1 MSEELTIQDGN
12 SQEDVTIER
21 TIEVSIDKNGLG
33 IESGQVFPSVTVD
46 FAPVIAPASVR
57 WGDIIDKPD
66 PVTGVF
72 YNQREADFEYET
84 FDGQGE
90 VIISRER
97 LKEILNIPTNA
108 VKVYSYDVNFDDLKV
123 GDVVISFNGKACIV
137 HEMDGF
143 MLELC
148 SYDYRTVISSYFEK
162 NEGVWEL
169 VYETETPIRLEEYE
183 VGNFVSIDENGNISD
198 SGSKASDFITQHQD
212 ISGKADKVVPDAE
225 GNFAGLDANGNLT
238 DSGKSYTDFVAYI
251 GYNPRES
258 DFIYRKGDE
267 NGTDEIIISKENL
280 KELILSELRSFTMRD
295 DNGDVW
301 EVKIS
306 TSGELITERKQYT

>member
-33 IESGQVFPSVTVD
+33 IESGQVFPIVTVD
-46 FAPVIAPASVR
+46 FAPIIAPASVR

-72 YNQREADFEYET
+72 YNQMESDFEYET

-198 SGSKASDFITQHQD
+198 SGSKASDFI
-212 ISGKADKVVPDAE
+212 
-225 GNFAGLDANGNLT
+225 
-238 DSGKSYTDFVAYI
+238 AYI

-267 NGTDEIIISKENL
+267 NGTDEVIISKENL
-280 KELILSELRSFTMRD
+280 KGLILSDVESFTMFD
-295 DNGDVW
+295 DNGDAW
-301 EVKIS
+301 EIKIS
-306 TSGELITERKQYT
+306 TSGELVTERKQYT

>member
-1 MSEELTIQDGN
+1 MSEELTIQEGN

-123 GDVVISFNGKACIV
+123 GDVVISLGGKACIV
-137 HEMDGF
+137 RERDGF

-162 NEGVWEL
+162 NEGVWEC
-169 VYETETPIRLEEYE
+169 VYETETPIRLEESE

-198 SGSKASDFITQHQD
+198 SGSKASDFI
-212 ISGKADKVVPDAE
+212 
-225 GNFAGLDANGNLT
+225 
-238 DSGKSYTDFVAYI
+238 AYI

-267 NGTDEIIISKENL
+267 NGTDEVIISKENL
-280 KELILSELRSFTMRD
+280 KGLILSDVESFTMFD
-295 DNGDVW
+295 DNGDAW
-301 EVKIS
+301 EIKIS
-306 TSGELITERKQYT
+306 TSGELVTERKQYT